1 MIKNLL
7 SIFVVL
13 AGLSI
18 LTLSS
23 ISIIGVTESYSQ
35 TAQTQAKSHSS
46 NTVHITKD
54 ASNSYVLSSG
64 SSQIGTFD
72 TTYTIAGSATALKE
86 SNVLIT
92 STIIKDFDKSPV
104 IGYVIAHK
112 SKSDSKLPTL
122 ANPFVDK
129 GIINEKIKSE
139 IQTSIGSSQKLKTTH
154 AEIKCNFGMEINDW
168 KCSTHGLLG

>member
-1 MIKNLL
+1 MIKNLSNILIVL
-7 SIFVVL
+7 S
-13 AGLSI
+13 GLSL
-18 LTLSS
+18 LTISS
-23 ISIIGVTESYSQ
+23 ISIMGIAESY
-35 TAQTQAKSHSS
+35 AQTSELQSKSPSS
-46 NTVHITKD
+46 TIHITKD
-54 ASNSYVLSSG
+54 SSNSYALSSG

-72 TTYTIAGSATALKE
+72 TTYTIVGSVTSLKE
-86 SNVLIT
+86 STDLIT

-129 GIINEKIKSE
+129 ATINEKIKSE
-139 IQTSIGSSQKLKTTH
+139 IQSSIGSSQKLKTTQ
-154 AEIKCNFGMEINDW
+154 AEVKCNLGMEINDW

>member
-7 SIFVVL
+7 NIFVVL

-35 TAQTQAKSHSS
+35 TAQAQAKSQSY
-46 NTVHITKD
+46 TIHITKD

-72 TTYTIAGSATALKE
+72 TTYTIAGSVTSLKE

-104 IGYVIAHK
+104 VGYVIAHK
-112 SKSDSKLPTL
+112 SESRSKLSTL

-139 IQTSIGSSQKLKTTH
+139 IQTSIGSSQKLKTTQ